1 MRLSQAHV
9 GPNFSQ
15 SRGHSLP
22 LPLTSKRINKPR
34 IFPLH
39 PPLSDDEEPAPFLG
53 KVNSQGRRVTRV
65 PTLSSCHLLVT
76 QLSV

>member
-1 MRLSQAHV
+1 M

-15 SRGHSLP
+15 SRGCSLS
-22 LPLTSKRINKPR
+22 LSLTSKRINKPL

-39 PPLSDDEEPAPFLG
+39 PPLSDDEELAPFLG
-53 KVNSQGRRVTRV
+53 KANPQGHRVTRV

-76 QLSV
+76 QLSA